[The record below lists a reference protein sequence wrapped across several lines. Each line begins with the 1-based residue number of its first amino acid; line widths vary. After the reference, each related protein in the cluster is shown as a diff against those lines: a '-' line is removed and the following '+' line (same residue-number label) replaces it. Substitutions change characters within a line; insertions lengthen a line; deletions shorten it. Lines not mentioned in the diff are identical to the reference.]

1 MDPLENSES
10 FFYSRKMKRTVPRA
24 FSRRP
29 RFSKEKHL
37 EKSALP
43 TMHFQ
48 NSLPKLGIPELK
60 KTEMRVVNA
69 VEALAGHPNFSEK
82 AIEDFRLK
90 WDDYIKTGIVKFY
103 Q

>member
-1 MDPLENSES
+1 
-10 FFYSRKMKRTVPRA
+10 MKGTIPRA
-24 FSRRP
+24 FSRRT

-69 VEALAGHPNFSEK
+69 VEALAGHPNFTQTS
-82 AIEDFRLK
+82 IEDFKLK
-90 WDDYIKTGIVKFY
+90 WADYVKTGFEK
-103 Q
+103 

>member
-1 MDPLENSES
+1 
-10 FFYSRKMKRTVPRA
+10 MKGTIPRA

-69 VEALAGHPNFSEK
+69 VEALAGNPNFSQK
-82 AIEDFRLK
+82 SIEDFKMK
-90 WDDYIKTGIVKFY
+90 WADYVKTGFNK
-103 Q
+103 